1 MQPLPGGAR
10 VDGCSKRATML
21 HKRAMLLHTTEPV
34 LVKTD
39 NVLADLLTKSAD
51 KGTYTREDA

>member
-1 MQPLPGGAR
+1 
-10 VDGCSKRATML
+10 ML
-21 HKRAMLLHTTEPV
+21 YKRAMLLHTTEPV

-51 KGTYTREDA
+51 KGTYTRQAA